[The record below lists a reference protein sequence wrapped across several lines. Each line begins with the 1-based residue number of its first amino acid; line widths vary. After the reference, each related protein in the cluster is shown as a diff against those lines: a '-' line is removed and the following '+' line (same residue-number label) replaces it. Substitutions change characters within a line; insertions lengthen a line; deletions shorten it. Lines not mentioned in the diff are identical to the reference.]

1 MDALMKHGSKAMRIA
16 GLACFIL
23 LISTLPAQTPP
34 AAPVTPTRDSC
45 VPPNRNFFCVSYR
58 DIEIADFLKLM
69 SQIARKNV
77 LVDET
82 IKGKITILSH
92 SPIPVTRALDFMK
105 QVLELRGLT
114 VVEEPNLVKIVPMEV
129 GSSTSLP
136 DATRPGDQDTTL
148 TSQMLKVPASVNI
161 NDLATLLKSLGGK
174 NTVVVPYKAAN
185 TIIITGYAPNVRRVL
200 ALANELMPKID
211 QVTGRVNVDTDTV
224 HIYRVKNMPA
234 ESLAQTLQRLD
245 NPVAQAPATPPATV
259 QPGQPPAPAPVPE
272 APSNRPAGKIRAVS
286 HKESNSL
293 IVTASQAEWREIEQI
308 IQELDMFRQQILLEV
323 LIAEV
328 TSSNLNDFGI
338 DWRYQSNTAGH
349 GQFNSGYAAEGGLV
363 DPDTG
368 KITGNNTL
376 SGFSL
381 GFLKKGGELLGIFNA
396 NINNR
401 NFNVLSAPQVLTLDN
416 QEAEINVGQDVP
428 VRTQERTSGGGSAE
442 ATVNSFEYRPSGIK
456 LKFTPHVNPDGMI
469 SLDLFSEVTNIEG
482 ATSSQGNPTF
492 NKRNVKTY
500 ITVGNKQTIV
510 IGGLVGSEK
519 QEGVQKIPLLGDI
532 PVLGFLFRRTTISDK
547 RTNLMVFITPH
558 ILAEKPEADRVTGF
572 KREEQNR
579 AYRERHNQIRLFPQ
593 REVPV
598 GRDDDLR
605 DVEGE

>member
-1 MDALMKHGSKAMRIA
+1 MLH
-16 GLACFIL
+16 L
-23 LISTLPAQTPP
+23 LGHVAR
-34 AAPVTPTRDSC
+34 APLR
-45 VPPNRNFFCVSYR
+45 VP
-58 DIEIADFLKLM
+58 
-69 SQIARKNV
+69 
-77 LVDET
+77 
-82 IKGKITILSH
+82 G
-92 SPIPVTRALDFMK
+92 
-105 QVLELRGLT
+105 
-114 VVEEPNLVKIVPMEV
+114 
-129 GSSTSLP
+129 
-136 DATRPGDQDTTL
+136 
-148 TSQMLKVPASVNI
+148 SVNI
-161 NDLATLLKSLGGK
+161 NDLSSVLKSLGGK
-174 NTVVVPYKAAN
+174 NTVVAPYKAAN

-200 ALANELMPKID
+200 SLANELIPKLD
-211 QVTGRVNVDTDTV
+211 SQTGGANLDTDTV

-234 ESLAQTLQRLD
+234 ESLAQTLTRLD
-245 NPVAQAPATPPATV
+245 NPAIAAAAANPAPAV
-259 QPGQPPAPAPVPE
+259 PGQPAVPAPAPVQDT
-272 APSNRPAGKIRAVS
+272 SGKPAGKIRAVS
-286 HKESNSL
+286 HKESNSI
-293 IVTASQAEWREIEQI
+293 IVTAHNAEWREIEQI
-308 IQELDMFRQQILLEV
+308 IHELDMFRQQILLEV

-328 TSSNLNDFGI
+328 SSTDLNDFGI
-338 DWRYQSNTAGH
+338 DWRYQGTNSAH
-349 GQFNSGYAAEGGLV
+349 SQFNTGLASEGKLV

-381 GFLKKGGELLGIFNA
+381 GFLKKGGELLGIFHA
-396 NINNR
+396 NMNNQ

-482 ATSSQGNPTF
+482 ASSSAGNPTF

-519 QEGVQKIPLLGDI
+519 QEAVQKVPLLGDI

-558 ILAEKPEADRVTGF
+558 ILAERAEADRLTGF
-572 KREEQNR
+572 KREEQQR
-579 AYRERHNQIRLFPQ
+579 AYRSRHNNIRLWPQ
-593 REVPV
+593 KEVPL
-598 GRDDDLR
+598 GRDDEQDKN
-605 DVEGE
+605 EAE

>member
-1 MDALMKHGSKAMRIA
+1 
-16 GLACFIL
+16 
-23 LISTLPAQTPP
+23 
-34 AAPVTPTRDSC
+34 
-45 VPPNRNFFCVSYR
+45 VSYR

-69 SQIARKNV
+69 AQIAKKNV

-92 SPIPVTRALDFMK
+92 SPIPVNRALDFMK

-114 VVEEPNLVKIVPMEV
+114 VLEEPNLVKVVPMDV
-129 GSSTSLP
+129 ASSASIP
-136 DATRPGDQDTTL
+136 DPNRPTDQDTTL
-148 TSQMLKVPASVNI
+148 TSQILRVPSSVNI
-161 NDLATLLKSLGGK
+161 NDLANVLKSLAGK
-174 NTVVVPYKAAN
+174 NTVVAPYKAAN
-185 TIIITGYAPNVRRVL
+185 TIIIKGYAPNVRRVL
-200 ALANELMPKID
+200 SLANELIPRLD
-211 QVTGRVNVDTDTV
+211 VPGGTNVETDTV

-234 ESLAQTLQRLD
+234 ESLAQTLTRLD
-245 NPVAQAPATPPATV
+245 NPQAAATPAQPANPA
-259 QPGQPPAPAPVPE
+259 QPGQPPVPVPVPVSVPE
-272 APSNRPAGKIRAVS
+272 TPGKPAGKIRAVS
-286 HKESNSL
+286 HKESNSI
-293 IVTASQAEWREIEQI
+293 IVTASDAEWREIEQI
-308 IQELDMFRQQILLEV
+308 IRQLDMFRQQILLEV

-328 TSSNLNDFGI
+328 SSTDLNDFGI
-338 DWRYQSNTAGH
+338 DWRYQGTNSGH
-349 GQFNSGYAAEGGLV
+349 SQFNTGLAAEGKLV

-396 NINNR
+396 NMNNQ

-428 VRTQERTSGGGSAE
+428 VRTQERTSGGGSSE

-456 LKFTPHVNPDGMI
+456 LKFTPHVNAEGMI
-469 SLDLFSEVTNIEG
+469 SIDLFSEVTNIEG
-482 ATSSQGNPTF
+482 ASRSAGNPTF

-519 QEGVQKIPLLGDI
+519 QEAVSKVPLLGDI

-558 ILAEKPEADRVTGF
+558 ILAEKAEADRLTDF
-572 KREEQNR
+572 KREEQSR
-579 AYRERHNQIRLFPQ
+579 AYRQRHNNIRLWPQ
-593 REVPV
+593 KEVPL
-598 GRDDDLR
+598 GRDDDL
-605 DVEGE
+605 DKIEAE